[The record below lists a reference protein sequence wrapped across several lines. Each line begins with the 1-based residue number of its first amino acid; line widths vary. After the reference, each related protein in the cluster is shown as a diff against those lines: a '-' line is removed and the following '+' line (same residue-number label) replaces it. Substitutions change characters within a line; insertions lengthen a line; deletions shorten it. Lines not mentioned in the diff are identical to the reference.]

1 MEQSHI
7 STKVKKQECRSMY
20 YMCIYIHIDLD
31 DEDSFQRKWHCS
43 ITIQLTRTS
52 QRENRSH
59 MIRPSVY
66 CWFIRRM
73 YRPASTQVALIF
85 VESADINGLGMSMG
99 SYKDYPT
106 NNGSCHLGDNDCSPQ
121 EPRRWP
127 VTHPVQLRSM
137 VLSVERKPRR
147 CSQLKG

>member
-1 MEQSHI
+1 
-7 STKVKKQECRSMY
+7 MY
-20 YMCIYIHIDLD
+20 YICVYTYIDLD

-85 VESADINGLGMSMG
+85 VESAHINGFGMSMG
-99 SYKDYPT
+99 SYKDYLLKMAHVILVVT
-106 NNGSCHLGDNDCSPQ
+106 IAA
-121 EPRRWP
+121 PRNP
-127 VTHPVQLRSM
+127 EDGQ
-137 VLSVERKPRR
+137 
-147 CSQLKG
+147 